1 MIYRTKTK
9 YYPHSY
15 LGCRPD
21 IFAVDSE
28 VIHGLVFAVQDDHF
42 YVLKGKEAMVCPMNE
57 VNDLIAICTNE
68 SLQAEIKEIA
78 DDIIQYDRGH
88 RLYAKFSNRKGVN

>member
-1 MIYRTKTK
+1 MY
-9 YYPHSY
+9 
-15 LGCRPD
+15 
-21 IFAVDSE
+21 
-28 VIHGLVFAVQDDHF
+28 
-42 YVLKGKEAMVCPMNE
+42 CPMNE